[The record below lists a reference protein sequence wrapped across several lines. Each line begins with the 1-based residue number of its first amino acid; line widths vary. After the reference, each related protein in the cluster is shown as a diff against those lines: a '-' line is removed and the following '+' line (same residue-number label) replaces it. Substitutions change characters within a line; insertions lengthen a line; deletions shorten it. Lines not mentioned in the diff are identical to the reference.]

1 MNITIV
7 DGHPDPD
14 AARFVHAL
22 ADAYAA
28 GAKEGGHDVR
38 RIDVARVD
46 FALLSQKKEFESAP
60 PEAAIR
66 AAQADI
72 AWCDHLV
79 VLYPLWL
86 GDVPARLKGFLEQVF
101 RPGFAFAAAQQHR
114 FPARLLTGRSARIV
128 VTMGMPALVYRWFF
142 RAHSLK
148 SLRRNI
154 LGFCGFGPVRSTLI
168 GRVENLAPARGG
180 SCLQTMRQLGRDA
193 R

>member
-86 GDVPARLKGFLEQVF
+86 G
-101 RPGFAFAAAQQHR
+101 
-114 FPARLLTGRSARIV
+114 
-128 VTMGMPALVYRWFF
+128 
-142 RAHSLK
+142 
-148 SLRRNI
+148 
-154 LGFCGFGPVRSTLI
+154 
-168 GRVENLAPARGG
+168 
-180 SCLQTMRQLGRDA
+180 
-193 R
+193 